1 MVNKMKFSILFA
13 FFKSKYS
20 LKAAQR
26 ETILTGMQMITNRTS
41 YNQKSCITFK
51 QRTNEADYV
60 YVYNDNG
67 CFSYVNYF
75 T

>member
-1 MVNKMKFSILFA
+1 MVNKMKFSILFY
-13 FFKSKYS
+13 FFKYS

-51 QRTNEADYV
+51 QRTNEANYV

-67 CFSYVNYF
+67 CFSYVNFF
-75 T
+75 TL